1 MECIVHYPNLMTY
14 IEKEISENNI
24 ERIQLAK
31 EKRLRIGGR
40 NQHPQCDQIPD
51 VISKTKHNVH
61 LERYKTYYHDRF
73 CFLKKSIYYLHLKIL
88 LQVFHKNTQ
97 LQQRLSDFLNYS
109 GF

>member
-14 IEKEISENNI
+14 IENEISENNI

-51 VISKTKHNVH
+51 VISKTKH
-61 LERYKTYYHDRF
+61 K
-73 CFLKKSIYYLHLKIL
+73 
-88 LQVFHKNTQ
+88 FH
-97 LQQRLSDFLNYS
+97 SDCYEA
-109 GF
+109 